1 MSLPELQQLPVP
13 HGDLVNYIH
22 DHPEKKMVEIL
33 EPYRKYEAQLRSVF
47 AQDRKNPA
55 LDDPHINLV
64 PLFTKDTK
72 NIRTR
77 ARFLAAETQEEK
89 DRYIMALPDDKRR
102 ANGSPAVV
110 SGLKDFQKNFN
121 VFSESSLVDMN
132 WDNVVAAGS
141 SVINTLLPVPPE
153 FNTTKRKLREYYHE
167 KFCPA
172 SDVDLFLYGLTHE
185 EAIEKIKEIEASV
198 RDAILTEVTVVR
210 TKYAITIASQYPTR
224 HIQIVLRVYKSV
236 GEILTGFDIDAA
248 GGAYD
253 GKQVWVTPRALGS
266 FITQV
271 NQIDLTR
278 RSPSYENRLSKY
290 SHRNFEVYWPELD
303 RSRIDPTIFERS
315 FQRTLGLAR
324 LLVLERL
331 PTQSV
336 RDTYLNKRREE
347 RGRPTTNRFN
357 PHHLHGNIKD
367 NFEDEVADWVD
378 ENDVSNYHTFTVP
391 YGHGFHA
398 KKIEKLCYTRD
409 LLLNAE
415 WNQPEEREV
424 YLHRH
429 PAFFGRVKDVIED
442 CCGGC
447 PKAVTPEE
455 VEVAEK
461 EAEIYISGKV
471 SFLIDDPGRQQ
482 IGSFNPLTENDWT
495 DMAYVGNT
503 ARLCQSIVDGDVEE
517 VRDWLS
523 QEGADP
529 NKRDYTGRTP
539 LHLAVI
545 SSTPEVVRCLVESGS
560 RLTARLAD
568 GRTALHL
575 AAERGN
581 ADMIRI
587 LMDKSITNEEEE
599 EQKADRRRKAIQT
612 RLQDQ
617 PDPKTSQAQDDEN
630 MDAETDGDSEDD
642 DDIEMVDAGNTEA
655 DATSMATGSFVNVKD
670 ENEKSKED
678 LVLEDDSTDEPDFF
692 KTDVLAWD
700 LPCSPLHLA
709 ISEGHEDAV
718 RLLCDYGS
726 DAILPVKFLNSDKQP
741 TAAILTLSLA
751 LSLPIEKAKSMAL
764 LLMKLGATSSQA
776 DMNGCTA
783 FHRYVKNGNQQMI
796 DTLWENDKVGLK
808 TALNHMVFAASY
820 WNPVAIA
827 PIHTAIENGDS
838 VFVLKLL
845 EAGANPQIDF
855 DVWLKAAKFSK
866 SNNRLGSYED
876 NKKQFNQH
884 TDQPLIVA
892 IKNCTDPDIAL
903 NLIEKGADPNTMTT
917 NSYRAIENDYQ
928 RAYNKGETALDLV
941 QQQLKK
947 LRDFKSDKFTQI
959 MPHLSAGMDEFLARY
974 PEDTY
979 QHWQISENI
988 YWRRVNYKRGVES
1001 YEKAKK
1007 DFEELKGVP
1016 EKIEAIKEVIT
1027 SLEKLE
1033 KAIIDKGGKTFAEIH
1048 PDIKFP
1054 DNNPTSHNRPWESQK
1069 KFYNYSYVFSFR
1081 NVTDVTEVRKAAYLE
1096 LFEAAWAGDLEKIKS
1111 LTLQAWGK
1119 DQAEPPLKM
1128 AVNDS
1133 KDNTPFSLAY
1143 LRGHHDVAHAILEIV
1158 MAQYAPEDRDAM
1170 RYKLDTG
1177 GPEDKD
1183 DEDYESDAASNDD
1196 PKIISEIVDKKFT
1209 IENIG
1214 QVSMQVKSTTKP
1226 LDFLGQ
1232 KTHTFK
1238 PVEGKARSC
1247 KNSSQTLFQFVLQH
1261 DDLAG
1266 LKTLLDMA
1274 SHFASQK
1281 LVSGAGVAQD
1291 EEDGRTGRFE
1301 FPEGDF
1307 LWAVKHGKTAALAEI
1322 ISRTGAGIPLDDLV
1336 KKSGVEMKRK
1346 SKYYL
1351 GLSVYGRKRKDW
1363 ATAGRNMVVRST
1375 GVRTPPLLH
1384 AAMAG
1389 NIDAVEWFLGDAPH
1403 RHYVDFGK
1411 SKAAREDSRLKH
1423 LSQAPGGFD
1432 RAISKWLGI
1441 QNELV
1446 IHCAVMGPPT
1456 EATNQVI
1463 KYLAQA
1469 CPASLDYKSTLGD
1482 TPLWL
1487 AFHFGRL
1494 DFARTLIAA
1503 GANQMARNNAGDNI
1517 LHAALQGMP
1526 RACRL
1531 GPVLDLVD
1539 AGIRPHLA
1547 QQRNNLSEN
1556 NGTTPL
1562 HAWITAVCN
1571 SRRTT
1576 YHYNPV
1582 ASKNY
1587 ADNAQILAVLARL
1600 IEFSSSGGNAEL
1612 EMLNGAGDT
1621 PLHTVVMAHDAVL
1634 AKALLS
1640 YRPKLLYRENAVGRT
1655 PAEIA
1660 RENVTGEKFLAPSP
1674 ITLFQSNQDP
1684 STIVSRPVES
1694 FVKKDDDEEEVED
1707 ADGNGNSPARLT
1719 DKQNT
1724 WRAVRAVQEQNPDKR
1739 RLVSLNEANDVAKRL
1754 GEKYNASRYFSITA
1768 RQDEYEDPEDA
1779 AAGNRDEKSDFA
1791 AQTRNA
1797 SGGQMWSFPQDE
1809 SKEKC
1814 PGCGEKH

>member
-1 MSLPELQQLPVP
+1 MSVPELQELPVP
-13 HGDLVNYIH
+13 HRDLANYIH
-22 DHPEKKMVEIL
+22 NHPEKKMVEIL
-33 EPYRKYEAQLRSVF
+33 DPYRKYEAQLRSVF

-55 LDDPHINLV
+55 LSDPHINLL
-64 PLFTKDTK
+64 PLFTEDTK
-72 NIRTR
+72 NIKTR

-110 SGLKDFQKNFN
+110 SSIKEFQKNFN

-153 FNTTKRKLREYYHE
+153 FNTSKRKLREYYHE

-185 EAIEKIKEIEASV
+185 EAIEKIKEIETSV
-198 RDAILTEVTVVR
+198 RDAILNEVTVVR

-290 SHRNFEVYWPELD
+290 SHRNFEVYWPELE
-303 RSRIDPTIFERS
+303 RNRIDPTIFERS

-347 RGRPTTNRFN
+347 RGRPTANRFN
-357 PHHLHGNIKD
+357 PHRLHGNIKD
-367 NFEDEVADWVD
+367 SYEDEVADWVD
-378 ENDVSNYHTFTVP
+378 ENDVSNYHTFTIP
-391 YGHGFHA
+391 YGQHFHA

-415 WNQPEEREV
+415 WNQPEQREV

-429 PAFFGRVKDVIED
+429 PAFFGRVEDVIED
-442 CCGGC
+442 CCGCC
-447 PKAVTPEE
+447 PKPVTPEE

-461 EAEIYISGKV
+461 EGEIYISGKV

-482 IGSFNPLTENDWT
+482 IGSFNPLTEDDWT

-503 ARLCQSIVDGDVEE
+503 ARLCQSIVDGDIDE

-523 QEGADP
+523 QEDADP

-539 LHLAVI
+539 LHLAVV
-545 SSTPEVVRCLVESGS
+545 SSTPEIVRCLVDYGS

-581 ADMIRI
+581 SDMIKI
-587 LMDKSITNEEEE
+587 LMDKSIVNEEEVE
-599 EQKADRRRKAIQT
+599 EKADRRRKAIQT
-612 RLQDQ
+612 RLQESSG
-617 PDPKTSQAQDDEN
+617 SQKMRNQNDED
-630 MDAETDGDSEDD
+630 MDAEDD
-642 DDIEMVDAGNTEA
+642 DKSDEASDIEMVDAGNTEA
-655 DATSMATGSFVNVKD
+655 DATSIATGSFVNVKD

-678 LVLEDDSTDEPDFF
+678 LVLEESTDEPDFY
-692 KTDVLAWD
+692 KIDVLAWD
-700 LPCSPLHLA
+700 VPCSPLHLA

-718 RLLCDYGS
+718 KVLCDYDS
-726 DAILPVKFLNSDKQP
+726 DALLPVKFLDSDKQP
-741 TAAILTLSLA
+741 TAAILTLVLA

-764 LLMKLGATSSQA
+764 LLMKLGASSSQA

-783 FHRYVKNGNQQMI
+783 FHRYVKNGNREMV

-808 TALNHMVFAASY
+808 TALNHMVFANNY

-838 VFVLKLL
+838 ILVLKLL
-845 EAGANPQIDF
+845 EAGANPQIKF
-855 DVWLKAAKFSK
+855 DTWLKAAKFSK
-866 SNNRLGSYED
+866 ASNRLGSYED
-876 NKKQFNQH
+876 NKKQFNLH
-884 TDQPLIVA
+884 TEQPLIVA
-892 IKNCTDPDIAL
+892 IQSCSDPEVAL
-903 NLIEKGADPNTMTT
+903 NLVEKGADPNTLTT
-917 NSYRAIENDYQ
+917 NSHRAIENEYQ
-928 RAYNKGETALDLV
+928 RSYYKGQTALDLV
-941 QQQLKK
+941 QHHLKQLRRYKGE
-947 LRDFKSDKFTQI
+947 KFTQSK
-959 MPHLSAGMDEFLARY
+959 PELPSGMDEFIQKY
-974 PEDTY
+974 EEGSY
-979 QHWQISENI
+979 QHWQVSENI
-988 YWRRVNYKRGVES
+988 HWRKINYRRQQEN
-1001 YEKAKK
+1001 YEEAKK
-1007 DFEELKGVP
+1007 KHEELKGVAQ
-1016 EKIEAIKEVIT
+1016 KMQAIKEVIT

-1033 KAIIDKGGKTFAEIH
+1033 KAIVAKGGKTFQDLY

-1054 DNNPTSHNRPWESQK
+1054 ENSSSNSHASTEKKSNN
-1069 KFYNYSYVFSFR
+1069 YNYVFSFR
-1081 NVTDVTEVRKAAYLE
+1081 GVTDVTEARKSAYLE
-1096 LFEAAWAGDLEKIKS
+1096 LFEAAWSGDVEKIKS

-1119 DQAEPPLKM
+1119 DQEEPPLKIS
-1128 AVNDS
+1128 VNDS

-1143 LRGHHDVAHAILEIV
+1143 LRGHHDVASAILEIT
-1158 MAQYAPEDRDAM
+1158 MAQYAPEDQEAT

-1177 GPEDKD
+1177 HSDDDD
-1183 DEDYESDAASNDD
+1183 DEDDETYESGADSTDD

-1214 QVSMQVKSTTKP
+1214 QVSMQVKSTVKP
-1226 LDFLGQ
+1226 LEFLARNV
-1232 KTHTFK
+1232 HTFTI
-1238 PVEGKARSC
+1238 EDGKARSC
-1247 KNSSQTLFQFVLQH
+1247 KESNQTLFKFVLQH
-1261 DDLAG
+1261 NDHAG
-1266 LKTLLDMA
+1266 LKALLDMA
-1274 SHFASQK
+1274 SHFAGQK
-1281 LVSGAGVAQD
+1281 LVDGVPD
-1291 EEDGRTGRFE
+1291 EETGGRFP

-1307 LWAVKHGKTAALAEI
+1307 LWAVQHGKTAALAAI

-1346 SKYYL
+1346 PKYYQ
-1351 GLSVYGRKRKDW
+1351 GLTVYGKKRKDW

-1375 GVRTPPLLH
+1375 GVKTPPLLH
-1384 AAMAG
+1384 AASAG
-1389 NIDAVEWFLGDAPH
+1389 NIESVEWFLGDAPH
-1403 RHYVDFGK
+1403 RHYVEFGK
-1411 SKAAREDSRLKH
+1411 SKTARDDPRLKH

-1446 IHCAVMGPPT
+1446 LHCAVMGPPT
-1456 EATNQVI
+1456 EKTNNVI
-1463 KYLAQA
+1463 KYLVQA
-1469 CPASLDYKSTLGD
+1469 CPNSLEYKSTLGD

-1487 AFHFGRL
+1487 AFYFGRL
-1494 DFARTLIAA
+1494 EFAKTLIEA
-1503 GANQMARNNAGDNI
+1503 GANQMTRNNSGENI
-1517 LHAALQGMP
+1517 IHAALQGMP
-1526 RACRL
+1526 KACRL
-1531 GPVLDLVD
+1531 GPVLELVD
-1539 AGIRPHLA
+1539 SGIITHLC
-1547 QQRNNLSEN
+1547 QQRNNIHES
-1556 NGTTPL
+1556 GTTPL
-1562 HAWITAVCN
+1562 HSWITAVCN
-1571 SRRTT
+1571 SRNRST
-1576 YHYNPV
+1576 YYYSGKKYETN
-1582 ASKNY
+1582 
-1587 ADNAQILAVLARL
+1587 DQILDVLNL
-1600 IEFSSSGGNAEL
+1600 LLKFSQGTEL

-1621 PLHTVVMAHDAVL
+1621 PLHTAVMSNDKL
-1634 AKALLS
+1634 LTKALIQ
-1640 YRPKLLYRENAVGRT
+1640 YKPKLLYRENAVGRT

-1660 RENVTGEKFLAPSP
+1660 RENVTGEKFTAPHP
-1674 ITLFQSNQDP
+1674 ILLNNSNNANP
-1684 STIVSRPVES
+1684 SAYVNMPVES
-1694 FVKKDDDEEEVED
+1694 FVKIDEDKEND
-1707 ADGNGNSPARLT
+1707 TSNSARLSK
-1719 DKQNT
+1719 KQQV
-1724 WRAVRAVQEQNPDKR
+1724 WERVRGVLERHPDKR

-1754 GEKYNASRYFSITA
+1754 GEKYNAARYFSITA
-1768 RQDEYEDPEDA
+1768 RQDEYADPEEKE
-1779 AAGNRDEKSDFA
+1779 AGKEGKEDFA
-1791 AQTRNA
+1791 SKTRTGG
-1797 SGGQMWSFPQDE
+1797 SGRTWSFPEDKSKDE
-1809 SKEKC
+1809 C
-1814 PGCGEKH
+1814 PGCGERHG